1 MKISKELAK
10 LALAWIVNE
19 AEFHKKVPNL
29 VYSKRK
35 SEIYG
40 KYEWETETI
49 TIYEKPHIEL
59 KIDPLWEFVDTIMHE
74 FAHHRQHRAKVLY
87 KRLNKTVGGFHHELT
102 EDDLEKDAE
111 QFSRN
116 HTNKFLKIIK

>member
-19 AEFHKKVPNL
+19 AGFHKKVPNL
-29 VYSKRK
+29 VYSRRK
-35 SEIYG
+35 SDIYG

-49 TIYEKPHIEL
+49 TVYEKPHIEL
-59 KIDPLWEFVDTIMHE
+59 KIDPLREFIDTVMHE
-74 FAHHRQHRAKVLY
+74 FAHHRQHRTKVLY

-111 QFSRN
+111 QFSRK

>member
-19 AEFHKKVPNL
+19 TDFHKKVPNL
-29 VYSKRK
+29 VYSRRK
-35 SEIYG
+35 SYIYG

-49 TIYEKPHIEL
+49 TVYEKAHL
-59 KIDPLWEFVDTIMHE
+59 KESLWEFIDTIMHE
-74 FAHHRQHRAKVLY
+74 FAHHRQHRTKVLY
-87 KRLNKTVGGFHHELT
+87 KRLNKTVSGFHHELT
-102 EDDLEKDAE
+102 EDDLEQDAE
-111 QFSRN
+111 QFSRK